1 MLISCTRT
9 NHDDWQGNSGG
20 RIKGSVN
27 TLLHNEAF
35 IKAIGFLAHSAFFSI
50 VFVIAARITPALLV
64 QELRKPGVLLKTFVV
79 TSIIVPLLTAGVV
92 KFLHLPM
99 LLGGVM
105 LIGAVTPGSPFA
117 LLGTKGKKGSLPLA
131 STIMGFLILAMPVTV
146 PFWLWVFNHWFAL
159 HHLEISPGTIFATVA
174 YLTLLPL
181 AIGVALNV
189 FLPKLAEMLQRI
201 LNLYSKIAIL
211 IIFGLF
217 IVPGLKTLFT
227 FDLIS
232 WVAIFGVMTLSLV
245 AGYYSGGETRP
256 ERISVAMAA
265 TECNLTA
272 LIVIAHVSYPQ
283 VHILGTL
290 LAYII
295 VSWLTATIWYKLF
308 LRQLARQGKQLE
320 QPLERSE

>member
-1 MLISCTRT
+1 
-9 NHDDWQGNSGG
+9 
-20 RIKGSVN
+20 VN

-146 PFWLWVFNHWFAL
+146 PFWLWVFNHWFDL

-181 AIGVALNV
+181 AIGVALNA

-217 IVPGLKTLFT
+217 IGPGLKTLFT

-320 QPLERSE
+320 QPLERSK

>member
-1 MLISCTRT
+1 M
-9 NHDDWQGNSGG
+9 NS
-20 RIKGSVN
+20 
-27 TLLHNEAF
+27 LLHNELL

-50 VFVIAARITPALLV
+50 VFVIAARITPALLL
-64 QELRKPGVLLKTFVV
+64 QELRKPGLLLKTFVV

-117 LLGTKGKKGSLPLA
+117 LMGTKGKKGSLPLA

-159 HHLEISPGTIFATVA
+159 QHLEISPATIFATVA

-181 AIGVALNV
+181 AIGVALNA

-201 LNLYSKIAIL
+201 LNIYSKIAIL
-211 IIFGLF
+211 ILFALF
-217 IVPGLKTLFT
+217 IGPGLKMLLT

-232 WVAIFGVMTLSLV
+232 WVAIFVVMTLSLV

-256 ERISVAMAA
+256 ERISVALAA

-295 VSWLTATIWYKLF
+295 VSWLPATIWYKLF
-308 LRQLARQGKQLE
+308 LRQLARQGEQLE
-320 QPLERSE
+320 QPLERSK

>member
-1 MLISCTRT
+1 M
-9 NHDDWQGNSGG
+9 NS
-20 RIKGSVN
+20 
-27 TLLHNEAF
+27 LLHNELF
-35 IKAIGFLAHSAFFSI
+35 IKLIGFLAHSAFFSI
-50 VFVIAARITPALLV
+50 VFVIAARITPVALV
-64 QELRKPGVLLKTFVV
+64 QELRKPGLLLKTFVV

-105 LIGAVTPGSPFA
+105 LLGAVTPGSPFA
-117 LLGTKGKKGSLPLA
+117 LMGTKGKKGSLPLA

-159 HHLEISPGTIFATVA
+159 HHLEISPATIFATVA

-181 AIGVALNV
+181 AIGVALNA

-201 LNLYSKIAIL
+201 LNIYSKIAIL
-211 IIFGLF
+211 IILGLF
-217 IVPGLKTLFT
+217 IVPGLKTLLA

-232 WVAIFGVMTLSLV
+232 WVAIFVVMTLSLI

-256 ERISVAMAA
+256 ERISVALAA

-295 VSWLTATIWYKLF
+295 ASWLIATIWYKLF
-308 LRQLARQGKQLE
+308 LRQLARQGEQLKH
-320 QPLERSE
+320 PLERSKS

>member
-1 MLISCTRT
+1 
-9 NHDDWQGNSGG
+9 
-20 RIKGSVN
+20 VN

-79 TSIIVPLLTAGVV
+79 TSIIVPLLTAGVI
-92 KFLHLPM
+92 KLLHVPM

-105 LIGAVTPGSPFA
+105 LLGAVTPGSPFA
-117 LLGTKGKKGSLPLA
+117 LMGTKGKKGSLPLG

-146 PFWLWVFNHWFAL
+146 PFWLWVFRDWFAL
-159 HHLEISPGTIFATVA
+159 PHLEISPTTIFATVA

-181 AIGVALNV
+181 VIGVALNA

-201 LNLYSKIAIL
+201 LNVYSKIAIL
-211 IIFGLF
+211 ILFVVF
-217 IVPGLKTLFT
+217 IVPALKMLLT
-227 FDLIS
+227 FDLVS
-232 WVAIFGVMTLSLV
+232 WVANFVVITLCLV
-245 AGYYSGGETRP
+245 AGYCSGGETRP
-256 ERISVAMAA
+256 ERISVAVAA
-265 TECNLTA
+265 TQCNLTA
-272 LIVIAHVSYPQ
+272 LVVIAHVSYPQ

-295 VSWLTATIWYKLF
+295 LSWLPATIWYKLF
-308 LRQLARQGKQLE
+308 LRQLARQGEQLE
-320 QPLERSE
+320 QPLERNKL